1 MKIAVD
7 AGCLGV
13 LDERL
18 KVGVYNF
25 ASNILIELSKIDT
38 ENTYL
43 LYSFHPIDKY
53 LLKKLGPNMSNVIVR
68 PMKGWLRVWLPIRMI
83 SDRVNVFLALGQ
95 AVPPRMSPTI
105 QTIGVIYDL
114 AFEKYKE
121 EYGDS
126 YTRLHVNTQYVAKK
140 SKHILTISETVKKE
154 IHKMYKTPLTNIS
167 VVSLGVRQFVKK
179 KDTKTLP
186 KGKYFLYVGSLKKI
200 KNVPVILQAYEKFSL
215 STKRE
220 VELVLVGGNKWKDTN
235 IEKVLNKMSDGTIEK
250 ISFRGY
256 ADDSEIHSLYK
267 NAIAFV
273 SPSLDEGFGLPFLEA
288 MSEGC
293 PVIGSDAGAIPEV
306 VGKAG
311 ILVNP
316 TDVQSLTRAMI
327 DVYESPE
334 LRAKLSKKGLE
345 RSHAYSWEYGAKTVY
360 TCLQKYS

>member
-1 MKIAVD
+1 MIIAVD

-43 LYSFHPIDKY
+43 LYSFHPIDSE
-53 LLKKLGPNMSNVIVR
+53 LLKKLGPNMKNIIVR

-121 EYGDS
+121 EYGDAYS
-126 YTRLHVNTQYVAKK
+126 RLHINTQYVIKK

-154 IHKMYKTPLTNIS
+154 IHKMYKTPLSNIS
-167 VVSLGVRQFVKK
+167 VVSLGVRKFVKR
-179 KDTKTLP
+179 KDLKSLP

-200 KNVPVILQAYEKFSL
+200 KNIPVLLQAFEKFSL
-215 STKRE
+215 STKSE
-220 VELVLVGGNKWKDTN
+220 VELILAGGNKWKDSN
-235 IEKVLNKMSDGTIEK
+235 IDKVLNKMSDETIEK

-256 ADDSEIHSLYK
+256 ADDSEINSLYK

-293 PVIGSDAGAIPEV
+293 TVIGSEAGAIPEV
-306 VGKAG
+306 VGTAG

-316 TDVQSLTRAMI
+316 TDVEALARAMT
-327 DVYESPE
+327 DVYKSPD
-334 LRAKLSKKGLE
+334 LKAKLSKKGLE
-345 RSHAYSWEYGAKTVY
+345 RSRNYSWIDGAKTVH
-360 TCLQKYS
+360 TRIQKYS

>member
-1 MKIAVD
+1 MNIGVD

-43 LYSFHPIDKY
+43 LYSFHPIDPI
-53 LLKKLGPNMSNVIVR
+53 LLKKLGPNMQNIIVR
-68 PMKGWLRVWLPIRMI
+68 PMKGWLRVWLPMRMI
-83 SDRVNVFLALGQ
+83 SDTVNVFLALGQ

-121 EYGDS
+121 EYGDAYS
-126 YTRLHVNTQYVAKK
+126 RLHVNTQYVTKK

-154 IHKMYKTPLTNIS
+154 IHKMYKTPLSDIS
-167 VVSLGVRQFVKK
+167 VVSLGVRQFVRK
-179 KDTKTLP
+179 KDAKSLP

-200 KNVPVILQAYEKFSL
+200 KNIPVILQAFEKFSL
-215 STKRE
+215 STKSE
-220 VELVLVGGNKWKDTN
+220 VELILVGGDKWKDTS
-235 IEKVLNKMSDGTIEK
+235 IDKALNKMRDETIEK

-256 ADDSEIHSLYK
+256 EDDSEINSLYK

-288 MSEGC
+288 MSAGC
-293 PVIGSDAGAIPEV
+293 PIIGSDAGAIPEV

-316 TDVQSLTRAMI
+316 LDVEALARAMTDVYKNPDLK
-327 DVYESPE
+327 
-334 LRAKLSKKGLE
+334 AKMSKKGLE
-345 RSHAYSWEYGAKTVY
+345 RAHNYSWEEGAKTIY
-360 TCLQKYS
+360 KCIKKYS